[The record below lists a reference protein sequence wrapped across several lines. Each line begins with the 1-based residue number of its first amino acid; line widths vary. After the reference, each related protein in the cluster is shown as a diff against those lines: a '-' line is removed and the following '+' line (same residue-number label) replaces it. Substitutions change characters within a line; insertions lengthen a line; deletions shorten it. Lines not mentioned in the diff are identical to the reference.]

1 MNYLFLILLATCV
14 LLHIFMM
21 SKGHKKHQNDEDEH
35 KDNKHGGCCH

>member
-1 MNYLFLILLATCV
+1 
-14 LLHIFMM
+14 MM